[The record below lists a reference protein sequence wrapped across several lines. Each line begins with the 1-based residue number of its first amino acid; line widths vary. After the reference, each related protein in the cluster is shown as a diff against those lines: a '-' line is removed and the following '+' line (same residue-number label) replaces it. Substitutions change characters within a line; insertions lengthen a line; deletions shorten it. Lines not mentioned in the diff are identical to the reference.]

1 MIAAVVVHALLV
13 GGLLTL
19 AAWSLETVVRG
30 RGWAARWAWTAALA
44 GSALGSGALLLQRA
58 GGQSAPPSVF
68 LDGFQPVGMASEGA
82 ALSLLGQAS
91 DAWRGFL
98 DAVATTA
105 GAVAGWV
112 GAIPGL
118 DTALGIAWGALALG
132 AALVVAGAAVR
143 LHRGTRHLPTRIVE
157 GRVVAVSEAL
167 GPAVVGF
174 ARPRIVLPR
183 WLLSSPRDLLA
194 TVLLHEEEH
203 VRARDTLLLALG
215 LGLVVLMPWNPVL
228 WYQLRRLRLAIEVD
242 CDRRV
247 VRRGVSP
254 TRYAALLLEVGTR
267 STLLRPAVAALAEPP
282 SLLERRMK
290 ALCTPLPRIPAARS
304 ALSAAA
310 ALVLVV
316 AACEVP
322 TPAVDSLRSLNEGA
336 PVEPR
341 EETPS
346 PAPSASPAPEAGDPT
361 FTPYTLAPQLRN
373 VAEVTDALQREYP
386 PLLRDAGIGGQVLV
400 HFRIDQ
406 EGTVTDVR
414 VARTSGHQALD
425 AAALRVGAV
434 FRFSPAMNG
443 DEAVPVWIALPIT
456 FRTRDTEAAHAE
468 SRTRAGIALLEEALR
483 TGRAQPVP
491 PPSPA
496 PDLTEGPT
504 FTPYTMAPQL
514 RNTSV
519 VQEAL
524 TREYPPLLRDAGI
537 GGQAL
542 VHVLVDAEG
551 AVTDARVSR
560 ESGHAALDAAALRVA
575 RTFRFAP
582 ARNGDEP
589 VPVWIA
595 LPIRFQAP

>member
-1 MIAAVVVHALLV
+1 
-13 GGLLTL
+13 
-19 AAWSLETVVRG
+19 
-30 RGWAARWAWTAALA
+30 
-44 GSALGSGALLLQRA
+44 
-58 GGQSAPPSVF
+58 
-68 LDGFQPVGMASEGA
+68 
-82 ALSLLGQAS
+82 
-91 DAWRGFL
+91 
-98 DAVATTA
+98 
-105 GAVAGWV
+105 
-112 GAIPGL
+112 
-118 DTALGIAWGALALG
+118 
-132 AALVVAGAAVR
+132 
-143 LHRGTRHLPTRIVE
+143 
-157 GRVVAVSEAL
+157 
-167 GPAVVGF
+167 
-174 ARPRIVLPR
+174 
-183 WLLSSPRDLLA
+183 
-194 TVLLHEEEH
+194 
-203 VRARDTLLLALG
+203 
-215 LGLVVLMPWNPVL
+215 
-228 WYQLRRLRLAIEVD
+228 
-242 CDRRV
+242 
-247 VRRGVSP
+247 
-254 TRYAALLLEVGTR
+254 
-267 STLLRPAVAALAEPP
+267 
-282 SLLERRMK
+282 MK